1 MGAGAFA
8 KLCMLTSSGADPEG
22 TVGRGRRLEWGNGVR
37 GAEGAETKT
46 SRSEAL
52 KAPRRDAVNVQ
63 GQWNGEGFPLPDRLV
78 GLGRRR
84 ELPHQGPK
92 TDFSAFQ
99 ASQNGE

>member
-22 TVGRGRRLEWGNGVR
+22 TVGGGARVGVENGVR
-37 GAEGAETKT
+37 DAKGAETKT

-78 GLGRRR
+78 GLGKRR
-84 ELPHQGPK
+84 ELPHRQVRI
-92 TDFSAFQ
+92 TQCAQ
-99 ASQNGE
+99 CARAQ